1 MFNGLYS
8 GASAMNTLSQ
18 HQEIISSNLMHVNT
32 PGHRRNI
39 PAIRQRFDADAGRR
53 GVALGP
59 EVESVQRDFSAGRS
73 VATGRALDVAITGDG
88 FFIYNSADQEIL
100 SRNGRLYRNPNT
112 NELVNEDGLAIQGQ
126 GGPINIP
133 PDIATRNITIGDD
146 GTVSADGQDFGQLRV
161 VAAPD
166 NQQLQPVGTLG
177 FMAPNIGMVQVDT
190 KLEQFHHELSNVK
203 PVNELISL
211 IVNTRQ
217 YEAMQRAAR
226 SIGDTLAE
234 FIRS

>member
-73 VATGRALDVAITGDG
+73 VATGRALDVAIAGDG
-88 FFIYNSADQEIL
+88 FFLYNNGGQEIL
-100 SRNGRLYRNPNT
+100 SRNGRLNRNPNT
-112 NELVNEDGLAIQGQ
+112 NELVSEDGFAVQGRGGAIS
-126 GGPINIP
+126 IP
-133 PDIATRNITIGDD
+133 PDVATRSITINDD
-146 GTVSADGQDFGQLRV
+146 GTVSADGQELGQLRV
-161 VAAPD
+161 VTAPN
-166 NQQLQPVGTLG
+166 NQELEPIGTLG
-177 FMAPNIGMVQVDT
+177 FMAPNAGMVDADT
-190 KLEQFHHELSNVK
+190 TLEQFHHELSNVQ

>member
-73 VATGRALDVAITGDG
+73 VATGRRYAFQLPR
-88 FFIYNSADQEIL
+88 S
-100 SRNGRLYRNPNT
+100 NPFPFPKISQFPDSQKIQ
-112 NELVNEDGLAIQGQ
+112 LVSNK
-126 GGPINIP
+126 
-133 PDIATRNITIGDD
+133 
-146 GTVSADGQDFGQLRV
+146 
-161 VAAPD
+161 
-166 NQQLQPVGTLG
+166 
-177 FMAPNIGMVQVDT
+177 QVP
-190 KLEQFHHELSNVK
+190 QF
-203 PVNELISL
+203 
-211 IVNTRQ
+211 
-217 YEAMQRAAR
+217 
-226 SIGDTLAE
+226 
-234 FIRS
+234 